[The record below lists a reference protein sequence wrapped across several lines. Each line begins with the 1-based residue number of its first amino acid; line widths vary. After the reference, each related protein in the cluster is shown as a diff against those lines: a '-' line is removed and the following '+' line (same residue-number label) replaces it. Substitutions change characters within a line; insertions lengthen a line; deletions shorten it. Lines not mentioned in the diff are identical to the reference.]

1 MTSIHWR
8 IIIFTTIRISQQILH
23 PSFCSVM
30 NIRIQKEL
38 PCNKSSFRGK
48 CWWIHHRTLLRFSN
62 FFFPFTATIG
72 DRLDFMNWSS
82 RVSRNK
88 SITKVKTERVHL
100 LSHRRLFFFLAYFLS
115 SFNSQVILKLCFNM
129 EPIVL
134 IL

>member
-30 NIRIQKEL
+30 NVRIQKEL

-48 CWWIHHRTLLRFSN
+48 CWWIHHRTLLRFSI
-62 FFFPFTATIG
+62 FFFPLRLLLAIDWTSWIG
-72 DRLDFMNWSS
+72 VRECHA
-82 RVSRNK
+82 
-88 SITKVKTERVHL
+88 ITKVKTERVHL
-100 LSHRRLFFFLAYFLS
+100 LSHRRLYFFSAYFLS